1 MALSH
6 FVLRLNIID
15 INQIHVVMLAKA
27 PILARFGG
35 RTARYE
41 AQVSLGLCPSDRI
54 ARLVSDGGNSKQQ
67 HHSQR
72 GTWQFRLV
80 ALPNMLIIGIAV
92 AVTVMIALIAVQWRS
107 RRRDAE
113 RRRHRLQEVT
123 QASHPW
129 ARRGHRPSR

>member
-6 FVLRLNIID
+6 FVLRLNVID

-41 AQVSLGLCPSDRI
+41 AQASLGLCPSDQI

-72 GTWQFRLV
+72 GTW
-80 ALPNMLIIGIAV
+80 
-92 AVTVMIALIAVQWRS
+92 
-107 RRRDAE
+107 
-113 RRRHRLQEVT
+113 
-123 QASHPW
+123 
-129 ARRGHRPSR
+129 

>member
-6 FVLRLNIID
+6 FVLRLNVID

-41 AQVSLGLCPSDRI
+41 AQVSLGLCPS
-54 ARLVSDGGNSKQQ
+54 K
-67 HHSQR
+67 
-72 GTWQFRLV
+72 FRLV

-92 AVTVMIALIAVQWRS
+92 AVTVMIAFIAVQWRS

-113 RRRHRLQEVT
+113 RRRHRLQEVA
-123 QASHPW
+123 QASHLW
-129 ARRGHRPSR
+129 ARRVHRPSR